1 MKQSMLIV
9 AMLAL
14 TAPAYA
20 QFGGLS
26 DGLKRAQQAKA
37 AKDKFDD
44 LNVTDEEER
53 KIGEDV
59 SLKIR
64 DRFGVVQDPA
74 IHKYVTLVGTLLA
87 RQSERPNLAWTFIV
101 LDTDG
106 VNAFA
111 SPGGII
117 HITRGALGLIQNE
130 AELAG
135 VLGHEIGHVAH
146 KHTVNAIR
154 KNKAVQLGTNETL
167 ANRGPFL
174 DKIANKAYE
183 MVLENK
189 FDRGDEMDADKEG
202 VALAEKLGYAPGAL
216 GQFLTRL
223 DDRNKDQP
231 AQNGLFASHPETKER
246 IETIRKLAGAKT
258 GVMVEARYKANVK
271 YEPTPVTAIATV
283 EDGASGL
290 TGSTAPAKG
299 DKNAKKDDEEQPKKK
314 GFGLSALKPASAP
327 ERQTAQVSASGG
339 SRGLGPDRAAKGGA
353 NHNPVKI
360 AVNDAELAAF
370 KKGIA

>member
-117 HITRGALGLIQNE
+117 HITRGALGLIQNIRMLWLAWMHGLDVVQPT
-130 AELAG
+130 AEGGPGDSDDVHPLGPARDVVEQRGLPDPRLADEQEDTAAAQPG
-135 VLGHEIGHVAH
+135 PRDERVEGSPFGLPPHEHLPS
-146 KHTVNAIR
+146 
-154 KNKAVQLGTNETL
+154 LGTGATPW
-167 ANRGPFL
+167 GP
-174 DKIANKAYE
+174 
-183 MVLENK
+183 
-189 FDRGDEMDADKEG
+189 
-202 VALAEKLGYAPGAL
+202 P
-216 GQFLTRL
+216 
-223 DDRNKDQP
+223 
-231 AQNGLFASHPETKER
+231 
-246 IETIRKLAGAKT
+246 
-258 GVMVEARYKANVK
+258 
-271 YEPTPVTAIATV
+271 
-283 EDGASGL
+283 
-290 TGSTAPAKG
+290 
-299 DKNAKKDDEEQPKKK
+299 
-314 GFGLSALKPASAP
+314 
-327 ERQTAQVSASGG
+327 
-339 SRGLGPDRAAKGGA
+339 
-353 NHNPVKI
+353 
-360 AVNDAELAAF
+360 LAA
-370 KKGIA
+370 GPHD